1 LGAWALVA
9 LGALAAAAAL
19 SGTAPAK
26 KKPASGLHNARY
38 CEIFVLKGSFPSA
51 RLVVWNTIG
60 LNKCPARKWGALD
73 ETELAAELG
82 ASIVVF
88 NGPRHFLMDS
98 ASAKTGRLRSF
109 GGLEMRKVATIP
121 IAGPADLVRKTYAP
135 RTIDRC
141 NVWRWKRGRRVYE
154 LRAPDGKVYVMQAYS
169 QIVDPTLKIRDL
181 RSLGDRLELPDGWRY
196 KVRRVKRGLTLK
208 TRGKATIIQ
217 DELQNTYEQR
227 KPRPPK
233 TGC

>member
-1 LGAWALVA
+1 MV
-9 LGALAAAAAL
+9 ALAALGILASAAV
-19 SGTAPAK
+19 SGGAPAK
-26 KKPASGLHNARY
+26 ERSRSGLHDARY
-38 CEIFVLKGSFPSA
+38 CEIFVLKGAFPA
-51 RLVVWNTIG
+51 AKLVVWNTIG
-60 LNKCPARKWGALD
+60 LNKCPARKWNALD

-88 NGPRHFLMDS
+88 NGPRHFLMDF
-98 ASAKTGRLRSF
+98 ASAKTGRVRSF
-109 GGLEMRKVATIP
+109 GGIDLRKVATIP
-121 IAGPADLVRKTYAP
+121 IASPAELVRTTYTP

-169 QIVDPTLKIRDL
+169 QIVDPSLKIGDL
-181 RSLGDRLELPDGWRY
+181 RSLGDRLELPAGWRY
-196 KVRRVKRGLTLK
+196 RVRRVKRGLTLR
-208 TRGKATIIQ
+208 TRGTAKIIQ

-227 KPRPPK
+227 KPRPAG